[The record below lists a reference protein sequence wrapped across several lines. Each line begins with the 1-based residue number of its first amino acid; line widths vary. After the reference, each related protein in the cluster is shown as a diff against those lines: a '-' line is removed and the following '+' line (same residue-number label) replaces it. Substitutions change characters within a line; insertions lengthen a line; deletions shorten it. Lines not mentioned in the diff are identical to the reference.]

1 MARPK
6 KETLPTGPKVTMHN
20 TLVRASHGLNLGEK
34 RLVSIAVSKLSHTA
48 AVLPGKPI
56 RISAH
61 EFAEA
66 YGLDQSD
73 AYKQL
78 RAAQDKLWHRT
89 IRHIEHYGSNGS
101 KVEVVRMRWVT
112 SARYKDHEG
121 EIGIS
126 FAPEIAQFLVQLKK
140 HFTSYQLK
148 QASALRSVY
157 SWRLFETSRAMK
169 ALANGGLRWTAS
181 TRSWKPRKA
190 TRRTSPRLAG
200 GCWTRPLQNWPKK
213 APCLCRLKPKSGV
226 GRSPICASLSSRSGK
241 WHWLFD
247 GPA

>member
-126 FAPEIAQFLVQLKK
+126 YAPEIAQFLVQLKK

-157 SWRLFETSRAMK
+157 SWRLFENLKSHESLGEWRVEVDRFHKVMETPKSYQKNFAQTRRWVLDPAIAELAEKSALSVSVETEKRGRKITHLCFTFEPIRQM
-169 ALANGGLRWTAS
+169 ALAL
-181 TRSWKPRKA
+181 
-190 TRRTSPRLAG
+190 
-200 GCWTRPLQNWPKK
+200 
-213 APCLCRLKPKSGV
+213 
-226 GRSPICASLSSRSGK
+226 
-241 WHWLFD
+241 
-247 GPA
+247 

>member
-1 MARPK
+1 MARTK
-6 KETLPTGPKVTMHN
+6 KEHLPTGPKVTMHN

-34 RLVSIAVSKLSHTA
+34 RLVSLAVSKLAHTA
-48 AVLPGKPI
+48 TALPSKPL
-56 RISAH
+56 RISAY

-89 IRHIEHYGSNGS
+89 IRHVEHYGPNGS
-101 KVEVVRMRWVT
+101 KVEVVRMRWIT

-126 FAPEIAQFLVQLKK
+126 FAPEVAQFLVQLKK

-157 SWRLFETSRAMK
+157 SWRLLENLKSHESLGEWRVDMDRFHKVMETPKSYQKNFAQ
-169 ALANGGLRWTAS
+169 
-181 TRSWKPRKA
+181 
-190 TRRTSPRLAG
+190 TRRWVLEPAISELAE
-200 GCWTRPLQNWPKK
+200 
-213 APCLCRLKPKSGV
+213 KSALDV
-226 GRSPICASLSSRSGK
+226 TFEPVRRGRKITQLRFTFEPIQQMTLAL
-241 WHWLFD
+241 
-247 GPA
+247 